1 MNAQAA
7 ASPVSTIPRP
17 RTIVTADPELDD
29 LNSMIRFLLYA
40 NEVEIKGL
48 VYASSRF
55 HWRGDGRGTEFF
67 VPEREYDRAADV
79 VALGARRALHRRRGR
94 RVRRSS

>member
-1 MNAQAA
+1 VNAQAA

-48 VYASSRF
+48 DLPEMGAEGYP
-55 HWRGDGRGTEFF
+55 EFF
-67 VPEREYDRAADV
+67 KPEEEVAPAIAAKAV
-79 VALGARRALHRRRGR
+79 
-94 RVRRSS
+94 